1 MVNRALAVFQW
12 KQDYSLAETICR
24 EASEIDPQC
33 DIAVATL
40 AQLLLQQNKVHEA
53 VGMFARS
60 AEMSRTEPELI
71 NALTYENVCVVLNEL
86 FFLTRISLTTW
97 YLIGYKSTNRFHN
110 CL

>member
-12 KQDYSLAETICR
+12 KSDYSLAETICR
-24 EASEIDPQC
+24 EASVIDPQC

-71 NALTYENVCVVLNEL
+71 NALTYENVNSSPLL
-86 FFLTRISLTTW
+86 LQFLGCHAILAILIYSRS
-97 YLIGYKSTNRFHN
+97 IGYKSTN
-110 CL
+110 